1 MKCITYV
8 SKFIVSTNGAMIP
21 SGLSEIFS
29 TSRLKNRKYNITGVM
44 SYKQG
49 RYIQVLEGDDEN
61 IDRLLTNIEKDPRHR
76 EMEVLLDFPTSKRYF
91 PDEPMKI
98 LPSVKD
104 DLDFIKFIN
113 ENNHAISFLNE
124 DQLKSLGFFYSPIH
138 KSSQLTTDFA
148 GKNLMLTAW
157 PDFTVVM
164 PSPIIIE
171 LCARLIRSPY
181 SYNELLMTREFGD
194 EQLKKT
200 LVTFNA
206 LGILKVMNMNDSS
219 LPTPKKGN
227 TDSSSFYMKMKSFLG
242 FGTKSNGL

>member
-21 SGLSEIFS
+21 SGLADIFS
-29 TSRLKNRKYNITGVM
+29 TSRLKNREYNITGVM

-49 RYIQVLEGDDEN
+49 RYIQVLEGDTEN
-61 IDRLLTNIEKDPRHR
+61 IDRLLANIEKDPRHQ
-76 EMEVLLDFPTSKRYF
+76 EMEVLLDFPISRRYF

-98 LPSVKD
+98 LPSVKN

-113 ENNHAISFLNE
+113 ANNHAISFLNE
-124 DQLKSLGFFYSPIH
+124 SQLKLLSFFYNPIH
-138 KSSQLTTDFA
+138 KSSQFTTDFV

-157 PDFTVVM
+157 PDFTVIV

-181 SYNELLMTREFGD
+181 SYNELLNTREFGE

-200 LVTFNA
+200 LITFNA
-206 LGILKVMNMNDSS
+206 LGILKVMDMTTRPP
-219 LPTPKKGN
+219 PTPEKSN

-242 FGTKSNGL
+242 FGI